1 MRERGSS
8 GPVIVYQPANRRRT
22 ILALIVLTAVTIITL
37 DVRGSGPISA
47 LRGGAH
53 DVVNP
58 IAGAFDAV
66 FSPVGDWI
74 DGVTSAA
81 SLKDENAQLRRRLE
95 AARGQDA
102 AARAATQENKD
113 LKKLLD
119 LPFVQNA
126 DAIAAQVVEGAPSN
140 FEFTV
145 QIGKGETD
153 GVGVDMP
160 VVTGAGLV
168 GRVLAVSR
176 DRATV
181 LLVKDPRS
189 GVGVRIEKSSTPG
202 VVKGRGDSDTLRVD
216 FVDPNADVTKGEVVY
231 TSGQQNSP
239 FPAAIPIGTVSK
251 VAKAHGDLQQDVLVK
266 PLVDFS
272 HLDYVKVLRPPP
284 GR

>member
-1 MRERGSS
+1 M
-8 GPVIVYQPANRRRT
+8 VVYQPGNRRRT
-22 ILALIVLTAVTIITL
+22 ILTLIVLTAVTLITL

-58 IAGAFDAV
+58 IAGAFDTV

-81 SLKDENAQLRRRLE
+81 SLKDQNAQLRRRLD
-95 AARGQDA
+95 AARGQEA

-119 LPFVQNA
+119 LPFVENA

-145 QIGKGETD
+145 QIGKGESD

-168 GRVLAVSR
+168 GRVLEVSR

-181 LLVKDPRS
+181 LLVKDPQS
-189 GVGVRIEKSSTPG
+189 GVGVRIEKSGTPG

-231 TSGQQNSP
+231 TSGQQGSP

-251 VAKAHGDLQQDVLVK
+251 VTKAHGDLQQDVLVK

>member
-1 MRERGSS
+1 M
-8 GPVIVYQPANRRRT
+8 VVYQPGNRRRT
-22 ILALIVLTAVTIITL
+22 ILTLIVLTAVTLITL

-58 IAGAFDAV
+58 IAGAFDTV

-81 SLKDENAQLRRRLE
+81 SLKDQNAQLRRRLD
-95 AARGQDA
+95 AARGQEA

-119 LPFVQNA
+119 LPFVENA

-145 QIGKGETD
+145 QIGKGESD
-153 GVGVDMP
+153 GVGVDMT

-168 GRVLAVSR
+168 GRVLEVSR

-181 LLVKDPRS
+181 LLVKDPQS
-189 GVGVRIEKSSTPG
+189 GVGVRIEKSGTPG

-231 TSGQQNSP
+231 TSGQQNSS

-251 VAKAHGDLQQDVLVK
+251 VTKARGDLQQDVLVK

>member
-1 MRERGSS
+1 
-8 GPVIVYQPANRRRT
+8 VVVYQRGNRRRT
-22 ILALIVLTAVTIITL
+22 ILALIVLTAVTLITL
-37 DVRGSGPISA
+37 DVRGAGPISA
-47 LRGGAH
+47 VRGGAH

-58 IAGAFDAV
+58 IAGAFDTV

-81 SLKDENAQLRRRLE
+81 SLKDENARLRRRLD
-95 AARGQDA
+95 AARGQRA
-102 AARAATQENKD
+102 TARAATAENKE

-119 LPFVQNA
+119 LPFVE
-126 DAIAAQVVEGAPSN
+126 DANSIAALVVEGAPSN

-145 QIGKGETD
+145 QIGTGESD

-168 GRVLAVSR
+168 GRVLEVSR

-181 LLVKDPRS
+181 LLIKDPES
-189 GVGVRIEKSSTPG
+189 GVGVKIEKSGTTG
-202 VVKGRGDSDTLRVD
+202 VVKGRGDSNTVRAD
-216 FVDPNADVTKGEVVY
+216 FVDPKAEVTKGEIVY

-239 FPAAIPIGTVSK
+239 FPAAIPVGTVSK
-251 VAKAHGDLQQDVLVK
+251 VTNTRGDLQQDILVK

-272 HLDYVKVLRPPP
+272 RLDYVKVLRPSS

>member
-1 MRERGSS
+1 
-8 GPVIVYQPANRRRT
+8 VVVYQPGNRRRT
-22 ILALIVLTAVTIITL
+22 ILALIVLTAVTLITL

-58 IAGAFDAV
+58 IAGAFDTV

-81 SLKDENAQLRRRLE
+81 SLKDENAQLRRRLDT
-95 AARGQDA
+95 ARGQAA

-119 LPFVQNA
+119 LPFVENA

-168 GRVLAVSR
+168 GRVLEVSR

-181 LLVKDPRS
+181 LLVKDPQS
-189 GVGVRIEKSSTPG
+189 GVGVRIEKSSTSG

-216 FVDPNADVTKGEVVY
+216 FVDPNAGVTKGEVVY
-231 TSGQQNSP
+231 TSGQQNSS

-251 VAKAHGDLQQDVLVK
+251 VTKAHGDLQQDVLVK

>member
-1 MRERGSS
+1 
-8 GPVIVYQPANRRRT
+8 VVVYQPGNRRRT
-22 ILALIVLTAVTIITL
+22 ILALIVLTAVALITL

-53 DVVNP
+53 DVVDP
-58 IAGAFDAV
+58 IAGVFDTV

-81 SLKDENAQLRRRLE
+81 SLKDQNAQLRRRLD
-95 AARGQDA
+95 AARGQEA

-119 LPFVQNA
+119 LPFVGNA

-145 QIGKGETD
+145 QIGKGESD

-168 GRVLAVSR
+168 GRVLEVSR

-181 LLVKDPRS
+181 LLVKDPQS
-189 GVGVRIEKSSTPG
+189 GVGVRIEKSGTPG
-202 VVKGRGDSDTLRVD
+202 VVKGRGDSDNLRVD

-231 TSGQQNSP
+231 TSGQQNSS

-251 VAKAHGDLQQDVLVK
+251 VTKAHGDLQQDVLVK

>member
-1 MRERGSS
+1 
-8 GPVIVYQPANRRRT
+8 VVVYQAGNRRRT
-22 ILALIVLTAVTIITL
+22 ILALIVLTAVAVITL

-58 IAGAFDAV
+58 IAGVFDTV

-81 SLKDENAQLRRRLE
+81 SLKDENAQLRRRLD
-95 AARGQDA
+95 AARGQGA

-119 LPFVQNA
+119 LPFVDNA
-126 DAIAAQVVEGAPSN
+126 GGIAAQVVEGAPSN

-145 QIGKGETD
+145 QIGKGESD

-168 GRVLAVSR
+168 GRVLEVSR

-231 TSGQQNSP
+231 TSGQQSSS

-251 VAKAHGDLQQDVLVK
+251 VTKAHGDLQQDVLVK
-266 PLVDFS
+266 PLVDLS

>member
-1 MRERGSS
+1 
-8 GPVIVYQPANRRRT
+8 VVVYQRGNRRRT
-22 ILALIVLTAVTIITL
+22 ILALIVLTAVTLITL
-37 DVRGSGPISA
+37 DVRGAGPISA
-47 LRGGAH
+47 VRGGAH

-58 IAGAFDAV
+58 IAGAFDTV

-81 SLKDENAQLRRRLE
+81 SLKDENARLRRRLD
-95 AARGQDA
+95 AARGQRA
-102 AARAATQENKD
+102 TARAATAENKE

-119 LPFVQNA
+119 LPFVE
-126 DAIAAQVVEGAPSN
+126 DANSIAALVVEGAPSN

-145 QIGKGETD
+145 QIGTGESD

-168 GRVLAVSR
+168 GRVLEVSR

-181 LLVKDPRS
+181 LLIKDPES
-189 GVGVRIEKSSTPG
+189 GVGVKIEKSGTTG
-202 VVKGRGDSDTLRVD
+202 VVKGRGDTNTVRAD
-216 FVDPNADVTKGEVVY
+216 FVDPKAEVTKGEIVY

-239 FPAAIPIGTVSK
+239 FPTAIPVGTVSK
-251 VAKAHGDLQQDVLVK
+251 VTNTRGDLQQDILVK

-272 HLDYVKVLRPPP
+272 RLDYVKVLRPSS

>member
-1 MRERGSS
+1 M
-8 GPVIVYQPANRRRT
+8 VVYQPGNRRRT
-22 ILALIVLTAVTIITL
+22 ILALIVLTAVALITL

-53 DVVNP
+53 DVVDP
-58 IAGAFDAV
+58 IAGVFDTV

-81 SLKDENAQLRRRLE
+81 SLKDENAQLRRRLDT
-95 AARGQDA
+95 ARGQAA

-119 LPFVQNA
+119 LPFVGNA

-145 QIGKGETD
+145 QIGKGESD

-168 GRVLAVSR
+168 GRVLEVSR

-181 LLVKDPRS
+181 LLVKDPQS
-189 GVGVRIEKSSTPG
+189 GVGVRIEKSGTPG
-202 VVKGRGDSDTLRVD
+202 VVKGRGDSDNLRVD

-231 TSGQQNSP
+231 TSGQQNSS

-251 VAKAHGDLQQDVLVK
+251 VTKAHGDLQQDVLVK

>member
-1 MRERGSS
+1 
-8 GPVIVYQPANRRRT
+8 VVVYQPGNRRRT
-22 ILALIVLTAVTIITL
+22 ILTLIVLTAVTLITL

-58 IAGAFDAV
+58 IAGAFDTV

-81 SLKDENAQLRRRLE
+81 SLKDQNAQLRRRLD
-95 AARGQDA
+95 AARGQEA

-119 LPFVQNA
+119 LPFVENA

-145 QIGKGETD
+145 QIGKGESD
-153 GVGVDMP
+153 GVGVDMT

-168 GRVLAVSR
+168 GRVFEVSR

-181 LLVKDPRS
+181 LLVKDPQS
-189 GVGVRIEKSSTPG
+189 GVGVRIEKSGTPG

-231 TSGQQNSP
+231 TSGQQNSS

-251 VAKAHGDLQQDVLVK
+251 VTKAHGDLQQDVLVK
-266 PLVDFS
+266 PLVDLS

>member
-1 MRERGSS
+1 M
-8 GPVIVYQPANRRRT
+8 
-22 ILALIVLTAVTIITL
+22 
-37 DVRGSGPISA
+37 
-47 LRGGAH
+47 
-53 DVVNP
+53 
-58 IAGAFDAV
+58 
-66 FSPVGDWI
+66 GDWI
-74 DGVTSAA
+74 DGATSAA
-81 SLKDENAQLRRRLE
+81 SLKHENAQLRRHLD
-95 AARGQDA
+95 AARGQEA
-102 AARAATQENKD
+102 SARAATQENKE

-119 LPFVQNA
+119 LPYVDDS

-145 QIGKGETD
+145 QIGKGESD
-153 GVGVDMP
+153 GVGIDMP

-168 GRVLAVSR
+168 GRVLEVSR

-181 LLVKDPRS
+181 LLVKDPQS
-189 GVGVRIEKSSTPG
+189 GVGARIENSTTPG
-202 VVKGRGDSDTLRVD
+202 IVKGRGDSDSLRVD

-251 VAKAHGDLQQDVLVK
+251 VTKAHGDLQQDVLVK

-272 HLDYVKVLRPPP
+272 HLDYVKVLRPAP

>member
-1 MRERGSS
+1 M
-8 GPVIVYQPANRRRT
+8 VVYQRENRRRT
-22 ILALIVLTAVTIITL
+22 ILALIVLTAVTLITL
-37 DVRGSGPISA
+37 DVRGSGPIST

-53 DVVNP
+53 DVVDP
-58 IAGAFDAV
+58 IAGAFGAV

-74 DGVTSAA
+74 DGVTSTT
-81 SLKDENAQLRRRLE
+81 SLKDENARLRRRLD
-95 AARGQDA
+95 AARGQEA
-102 AARAATQENKD
+102 RARAATQENKE

-119 LPFVQNA
+119 LPFVEDA

-145 QIGKGETD
+145 QIGKGESE

-181 LLVKDPRS
+181 LLVKDPES
-189 GVGVRIEKSSTPG
+189 GVGVKIEKSGAPG

-216 FVDPNADVTKGEVVY
+216 FVDPNADVTKGEIVY

-239 FPAAIPIGTVSK
+239 FPAAIPVGTVSNIT
-251 VAKAHGDLQQDVLVK
+251 KAHGDLQQDVLVK

-272 HLDYVKVLRPPP
+272 RLDYVKVLRPPAK
-284 GR
+284 R